1 VKSEKLFNKAI
12 KIFPGGV
19 NSPVRYYSPYPR
31 FIKGGKGQKIWDVDG
46 NFYDDYVLAY
56 GPLILGH
63 ANKTISRAI
72 AERSQKG
79 TMFGAPTEEELKL
92 GEIISKSAELD
103 MLRFVNSGGE
113 ATYQALRL
121 SRFVTK
127 RKKILKVKGGYHG
140 THDFNYPGEFVKE
153 IDFNDSQSLKNEL
166 SSREYAAFILEP
178 VMGNVGVVLPQD
190 GYLQDVREYTEK
202 FGTIYISDE
211 VITGFRT
218 KFGIYSD
225 KYEPDLVTLGKIIGG
240 GTPLAAY
247 GGKEELMKNVKP
259 AGEFKQAGTYSGN
272 PLSVTAGLAALRI
285 LSRKDYGKLNY
296 LSNVAAGILEKSGV
310 RVNMVTGMLSM
321 HFSSEEVTNYSR
333 IDLKLYY
340 QIWSKLFPYVLNSGI
355 FIAPSPEETMF
366 ISFSHTLKDITRDMD
381 IIAGRVEEIWKS

>member
-1 VKSEKLFNKAI
+1 MRSEKLFKKAI

-19 NSPVRYYSPYPR
+19 NSPVRFYQPYPR
-31 FIKGGKGQKIWDVDG
+31 FIKYGKGQRIWDVDG
-46 NFYDDYVLAY
+46 NAYTDYVLAY

-63 ANKTISRAI
+63 GNKTIAKAI
-72 AERSQKG
+72 AKRSEEG

-92 GEIISKSAELD
+92 GEIIARNANLD

-113 ATYQALRL
+113 ATYHALRL

-153 IDFNDSQSLKNEL
+153 IDFNDSQALKDEL
-166 SSREYAAFILEP
+166 SSREYAAFIIEP
-178 VMGNVGVVLPQD
+178 IMGNVGVILPEQ

-202 FGTIYISDE
+202 FGTLYISDE

-240 GTPLAAY
+240 GAPLAAY
-247 GGKEELMKNVKP
+247 GGREEFMKNVRP
-259 AGEFKQAGTYSGN
+259 AGEFRQAGTYAGN
-272 PLSVTAGLAALRI
+272 PLSVSAGLAAMKI
-285 LSRKDYGKLNY
+285 LQKKDYGKLNY

-310 RVNMVTGMLSM
+310 TVNMATGMLSM
-321 HFSSEEVTNYSR
+321 HFSDDKIRNYSQ
-333 IDLKLYY
+333 IDTRLYND
-340 QIWSKLFPYVLNSGI
+340 IWAKLFPYSLSSGI

-366 ISFSHTLKDITRDMD
+366 ISFSHTLKDITRDMEL
-381 IIAGRVEEIWKS
+381 ISRRVEEIWKK